1 MRQEALAGMRVKLTK
16 SFAFDAA
23 HHLPTFP
30 PDHKC
35 HGLHG
40 HGFRVD
46 VCLEGEVDPAKG
58 YLVDY
63 GEIKAVF
70 EPVRKELDHACLN
83 DIPGLEIPTAES
95 LSRWIWDRIK
105 SRLPQL
111 SAIVVYESATSA
123 CEYRGE

>member
-1 MRQEALAGMRVKLTK
+1 MRVRLTK

-46 VCLEGEVDPAKG
+46 VCVEGEVDDAKG
-58 YLVDY
+58 YLIDY
-63 GEIKAVF
+63 GEIKARF
-70 EPVRKELDHACLN
+70 EPLRRQLDHACLN
-83 DIPGLEIPTAES
+83 DIAGLEIPTAEN
-95 LSRWIWDRIK
+95 LACWIWQ
-105 SRLPQL
+105 RLKPDIPLL
-111 SAIVVYESATSA
+111 SAIIVHESPTST